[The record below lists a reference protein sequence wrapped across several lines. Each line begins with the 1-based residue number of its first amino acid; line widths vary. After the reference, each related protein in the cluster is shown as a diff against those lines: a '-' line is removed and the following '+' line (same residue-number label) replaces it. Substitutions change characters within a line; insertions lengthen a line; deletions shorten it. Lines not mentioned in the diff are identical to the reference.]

1 MGDRARDVGLF
12 RYSLIRDPADPA
24 LSHAERGALVRAL
37 VAMEHRGPDG
47 RAVRVGRSTL
57 DDWIRAYRAGGFDAL
72 VPKARSVGA
81 RTPAGVLD
89 LAEAIKREAPGRTAA
104 QVLRVMGESGADGCS
119 VRTVQRHFAR
129 LGLDSGPEVRPA
141 KVYGRFEASVRNE
154 LWTGDA
160 LHGPKVAGRKA
171 YLLAFID
178 DFSRALPGHR
188 WTGAEDTVRLEAALR
203 SGLACRGVPK
213 AILVD
218 RGSAFVNSQ
227 FLRACACLGI
237 RLIHASPRAAAT
249 KGKIERFFRTVRAQF
264 LVEVDARGGVD
275 SLAELNELF
284 TAWVEVVYHRAVHSE
299 TKVTPLERFSAA
311 GPPVLPSPAALH
323 EAFLWSEQ
331 RLVTKTATVSLHGNS
346 FEVDAALVGRKAEL
360 VFDPF
365 DLTDIEVRYQG
376 RAMGKAVPMRISRH
390 THPQARPDAIPA
402 PVPTGIDYLSL
413 LAARRDAELA
423 GRPIGYAALAATA
436 TATEEDQSQ

>member
-1 MGDRARDVGLF
+1 
-12 RYSLIRDPADPA
+12 
-24 LSHAERGALVRAL
+24 
-37 VAMEHRGPDG
+37 
-47 RAVRVGRSTL
+47 
-57 DDWIRAYRAGGFDAL
+57 
-72 VPKARSVGA
+72 
-81 RTPAGVLD
+81 
-89 LAEAIKREAPGRTAA
+89 
-104 QVLRVMGESGADGCS
+104 
-119 VRTVQRHFAR
+119 
-129 LGLDSGPEVRPA
+129 
-141 KVYGRFEASVRNE
+141 VYGRFEASVRNE

-160 LHGPKVAGRKA
+160 LHGPRVAGRKA

-178 DFSRALPGHR
+178 DFSRALPGYR
-188 WTGAEDTVRLEAALR
+188 WTAAEDTVRLEAALR

-264 LVEVDARGGVD
+264 LVEVDARDGVD
-275 SLAELNELF
+275 SLGELNELF

-376 RAMGKAVPMRISRH
+376 RAMGKAVPVRISRH
-390 THPQARPDAIPA
+390 THPQARPDATPA
-402 PVPTGIDYLSL
+402 PLPTGIDYLSL
-413 LAARRDAELA
+413 LAARRQVEVA
-423 GRPIGYAALAATA
+423 GRPIGYAALADAGTVA
-436 TATEEDQSQ
+436 ERPDTGRPEEDPQ